1 MKIEQNYSKYI
12 FNKSIGQN
20 LQPIGDN
27 ESNIKCYWISF
38 TMSLLFFIQ
47 SYNRPSKV
55 LFVIISLI
63 HFTIAF
69 HSLNVVCHSS
79 PALTQFSETLQ
90 QRICLQL
97 KFYVSSTKLMNFLQI
112 CTSNCLLL
120 VKRRISTI
128 ACTWKWY

>member
-38 TMSLLFFIQ
+38 IMSLLFFIQ
-47 SYNRPSKV
+47 TILQPTVESPFCYYFFDTFYHSITFYSM
-55 LFVIISLI
+55 LFVI
-63 HFTIAF
+63 
-69 HSLNVVCHSS
+69 VS

-90 QRICLQL
+90 QRNFLQL
-97 KFYVSSTKLMNFLQI
+97 KFYVSPTKLMSFLQI
-112 CTSNCLLL
+112 CTSNYSLL
-120 VKRRISTI
+120 VK
-128 ACTWKWY
+128 